1 MIYEWNSWICSLLN
15 VQCSYT
21 LLNRGS
27 INLGKTE
34 FSIQVIAGASGLQ
47 RAWIISLLLAARR
60 NYCSVRR
67 LLSIK
72 WQADLWLP
80 RHHWT
85 LSKSCFWCLP
95 QTLSCFSYH
104 PQTSSNSI
112 SAKQWVNL
120 RYTLLGPL
128 GSVMNHPT
136 VCISRLWKEL
146 RTGVLCL
153 LSEDDSCS
161 AASPPVPLPQIA
173 HTFQLKTTDSN
184 SFMWFQ

>member
-1 MIYEWNSWICSLLN
+1 MFH

-47 RAWIISLLLAARR
+47 RAWIKSLLLAARR

-67 LLSIK
+67 SLSIK
-72 WQADLWLP
+72 WRADLWLP
-80 RHHWT
+80 RRHWT

-104 PQTSSNSI
+104 PRTSSNSI

-120 RYTLLGPL
+120 RYSVGASGLCNEPSHGVYQQTLKRVKDRCSLFALWGEL
-128 GSVMNHPT
+128 S
-136 VCISRLWKEL
+136 CI
-146 RTGVLCL
+146 
-153 LSEDDSCS
+153 
-161 AASPPVPLPQIA
+161 AAGA
-173 HTFQLKTTDSN
+173 FATDSAHFSIEN
-184 SFMWFQ
+184 NW